1 MKLCRMLY
9 CAALL
14 IAILIFDAEPESE
27 AAR

>member
-14 IAILIFDAEPESE
+14 LAILIFDAEPEE
-27 AAR
+27 AN